1 MFGLNEPWTRFFGW
15 VIMSWG
21 LLSDIWSM
29 DIPLTFNLVG
39 ERVWNQKEKVWCHL
53 STLTR
58 QVAHIVSTYD
68 PAASRENP
76 YRCRN
81 DVAVAEMTSPIIINN
96 PRPLIWDSDTGLS
109 RGTKLYLV
117 GIQTR
122 GVSEPTGFTA
132 AKAIEVA
139 MGGWRYI
146 LNRWASDKKIDYRG
160 KHVLLWRCA
169 DTSIRGQ
176 SGVMIARAGVVVDGD
191 ITREWYA
198 VGFQSHEISPDV
210 FPLIDISTGDSPY
223 WKVALRPPEN
233 LMREFWAVVP
243 NGVLRV
249 LDLEVHFQGYC
260 PSEG

>member
-15 VIMSWG
+15 VVMSWG

-122 GVSEPTGFTA
+122 GVSEPTSFTA

-146 LNRWASDKKIDYRG
+146 LNRWASDKRIDYRG

-169 DTSIRGQ
+169 DTSMRGQ

-210 FPLIDISTGDSPY
+210 FPVIDTSTGDAPY

-243 NGVLRV
+243 NGVLRI
-249 LDLEVHFQGYC
+249 LDLEVYFQGYC